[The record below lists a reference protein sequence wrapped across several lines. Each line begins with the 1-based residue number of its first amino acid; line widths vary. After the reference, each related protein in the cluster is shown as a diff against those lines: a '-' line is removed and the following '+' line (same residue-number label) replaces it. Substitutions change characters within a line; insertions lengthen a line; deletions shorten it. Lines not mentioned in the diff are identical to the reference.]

1 MNIKKKTSDF
11 RLEVKTTLAQKNITK
26 PRAQV
31 GLVMDISASMSNLYR
46 SGAVQVASRQAAAL
60 GLEFDDDGVIPCVA
74 FHKIAKKLKPIT
86 QSNADN
92 FYQNLKPNGV
102 GTNYTP
108 ALQMIVKE
116 CGGGTTSL
124 FGSLFG
130 KKNKVEDP
138 IFIIFITDGN
148 CSDSNETTRYLKKL
162 SETVPVFI
170 QFVGIGNER
179 FTYLQKLD
187 DLPGRKIDNAG
198 FCAVRDGVSLTIDDL
213 LNEFPEYCETLEQMR
228 SSGSIKY

>member
-1 MNIKKKTSDF
+1 
-11 RLEVKTTLAQKNITK
+11 
-26 PRAQV
+26 
-31 GLVMDISASMSNLYR
+31 
-46 SGAVQVASRQAAAL
+46 
-60 GLEFDDDGVIPCVA
+60 
-74 FHKIAKKLKPIT
+74 
-86 QSNADN
+86 
-92 FYQNLKPNGV
+92 
-102 GTNYTP
+102 
-108 ALQMIVKE
+108 
-116 CGGGTTSL
+116 
-124 FGSLFG
+124 
-130 KKNKVEDP
+130 
-138 IFIIFITDGN
+138 
-148 CSDSNETTRYLKKL
+148 TRYLKKL